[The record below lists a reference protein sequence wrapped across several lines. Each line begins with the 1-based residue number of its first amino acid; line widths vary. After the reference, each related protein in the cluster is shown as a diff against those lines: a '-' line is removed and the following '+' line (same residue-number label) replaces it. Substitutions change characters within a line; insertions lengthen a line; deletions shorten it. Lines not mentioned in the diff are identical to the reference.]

1 MRSVHITASREY
13 DVLVERGLLSRCG
26 ELVKAAT
33 KAKKAVVI
41 AGDIVYPLY
50 GAQVEQSLKA
60 AGFEVLHYVL
70 PHGEQ
75 AKTLENYG
83 KLLEFLSRNHITRTD
98 VLVALG
104 GGVTGDL
111 TGFAA
116 ATYQRGMDFVQ
127 IPTTLLAAVD
137 SSVGGKTAVNL
148 PTGKNQ
154 VGCFYQ
160 PALVLCDPELLST
173 LPEEEFR
180 CGCAEVI
187 KYGVLGSRKFF
198 DELKATPIKEQ
209 LEHVICTCV
218 EMKRDIVNQDEFD
231 RGLRQL
237 LNLGHSFGHAVEAC
251 SHFAV
256 LHGQAVA
263 IGMAAITRASVAR
276 GYCSEETL
284 DEVLAILNQYHL
296 PTTTTG
302 FGLEEMAEA
311 ALTDK
316 KLTGG
321 AMHLVVPEAI
331 GRCAIVS
338 VPTEEIKDWMKAGG
352 IGP

>member
-1 MRSVHITASREY
+1 MRSVRVSASREY
-13 DVLVERGLLSRCG
+13 DVLVERGLLDRCG
-26 ELVKAAT
+26 ERIKAAT

-50 GAQVEQSLKA
+50 GARVEQSLKA
-60 AGFEVLHYVL
+60 AGFDVLHYVL

-83 KLLEFLSRNHITRTD
+83 KLLEFLSRSHITRTD

-127 IPTTLLAAVD
+127 VPTTLLAAVD
-137 SSVGGKTAVNL
+137 SSVGGKTAVDL

-160 PALVLCDPELLST
+160 PALVLCDPELLAT

-187 KYGVLGSRKFF
+187 KYGLLGSRKFF
-198 DELKATPIKEQ
+198 DELKATPISQQ

-218 EMKRDIVNQDEFD
+218 EMKRDIVSRDEFD
-231 RGLRQL
+231 RGLRRL

-251 SHFAV
+251 SHFGV

-263 IGMAAITRASVAR
+263 IGMATITRAAVAK

-284 DEVLAILNQYHL
+284 REVLAILEQYHL
-296 PTTTTG
+296 PTSTD
-302 FGLEEMAEA
+302 FPLEEMAEA

-321 AMHLVVPEAI
+321 SMHLVVPEAI

-352 IGP
+352 IGS